1 MFNFLLLATSN
12 GVQELPDNPD
22 ELPLPKTSK
31 VFSTINIIMLNL
43 NLQFVSRDGASA
55 TRIVS
60 SKLRISLPQS

>member
-1 MFNFLLLATSN
+1 MFNFLLLATRDGS
-12 GVQELPDNPD
+12 QEIPKNH

-31 VFSTINIIMLNL
+31 VFSTIIIMLNL
-43 NLQFVSRDGASA
+43 NLQFVSRDGGSA